1 MPFIG
6 IISDEKS
13 ENLICQKVQKELNL
27 SDSSVLYIKEKS
39 IENIK
44 NIKFETILLAREFK
58 KVDILKKMLKETKYL
73 IVNSDIETNLN
84 VLDNLELTVIT
95 YGFNSKATI
104 TASSVT
110 DEEMLICVQRSL
122 VDKNGKRIEPQ
133 EMNVGR
139 IDKQEINLD
148 GYNEEQN
155 FKSESIKD
163 ASNIMAIISILI
175 LYGKITD

>member
-13 ENLICQKVQKELNL
+13 ENFICPKVQKELNL

-58 KVDILKKMLKETKYL
+58 KVDILKTMLKDTKYL
-73 IVNSDIETNLN
+73 IVNSDIESNLN
-84 VLDNLELTVIT
+84 ILDNLELTVIT

-110 DEEMLICVQRSL
+110 DDEMLICVQRNII
-122 VDKNGKRIEPQ
+122 DIKGKEIEPQ
-133 EMNVGR
+133 EINACK
-139 IDKQEINLD
+139 ISKQESD
-148 GYNEEQN
+148 KEEQK
-155 FKSESIKD
+155 FSTETLKD
-163 ASNIMAIISILI
+163 TSSIMAIMSILL
-175 LYGKITD
+175 LYGKK

>member
-13 ENLICQKVQKELNL
+13 ENFICQKIQKELNL

-58 KVDILKKMLKETKYL
+58 KVDVLKSMLKNTKYL
-73 IVNSDIETNLN
+73 IVNSDIEENLN
-84 VLDNLELTVIT
+84 ILDNLELKVIT
-95 YGFNSKATI
+95 YGFNTKATI

-110 DEEMLICVQRSL
+110 DDNMLICVQRSITN
-122 VDKNGKRIEPQ
+122 VNGDEIEPQ
-133 EMNVGR
+133 EINV
-139 IDKQEINLD
+139 ENT
-148 GYNEEQN
+148 
-155 FKSESIKD
+155 
-163 ASNIMAIISILI
+163 SNIMAIMSIL
-175 LYGKITD
+175 LVYGKNNI